1 MKLKLSYGYPIPHP
15 EAVQVIDYAFN
26 IGDSAATSDVS
37 TSPAWDYE
45 TPVSCLLRLEV
56 DLHRLLT
63 ESGLISAND
72 PAGYEPPRLAA
83 SLSWLATRTKQRGG
97 SPRVELSPGINELA
111 VTLPGEILGGTLKVN
126 AVIALMESA
135 AFTDDRLAPKALG
148 TVLWTSDEFHL
159 PLEGEG
165 SRFTMT
171 PVNFAQVGIQPK
183 NAMWLVRI
191 SDNLEVPVT
200 SGVRVLMNTSN
211 KITVSMLENPASPDA
226 EMWQKSLEAEVMTL
240 MALHGSTV
248 LTDFSGDPDF
258 DAGSLGESL
267 VALIDS
273 LFPHDTYAD
282 LLADTPRVASTVK
295 ASVFN
300 GRKA

>member
-1 MKLKLSYGYPIPHP
+1 M
-15 EAVQVIDYAFN
+15 
-26 IGDSAATSDVS
+26 
-37 TSPAWDYE
+37 
-45 TPVSCLLRLEV
+45 
-56 DLHRLLT
+56 
-63 ESGLISAND
+63 
-72 PAGYEPPRLAA
+72 AA

-273 LFPHDTYAD
+273 LFPHEI
-282 LLADTPRVASTVK
+282 
-295 ASVFN
+295 
-300 GRKA
+300 GRAHV